1 MKRFLKILLAIIVV
15 ILLVLVFI
23 SSPYI
28 WNYWVTYPNLEAER
42 TELLSKYK
50 KPKNYIKQNEYKG
63 VFHMHSYWSHD
74 SRGTLEQILPAAK
87 KAGYNFLFF
96 SDHPHGKQDTFPR
109 SYRGIYDDII
119 FEPGTENSNGFMVSP
134 MDSAVLDWSK
144 GDSTVI
150 HEVIKNN
157 GLALYVHTEKPHD
170 WDNLDYQGMEIYN
183 IHSDFLDGND
193 GLFSILLNLI
203 FNGSKYH
210 HWVFRE
216 IYDEQTEILN
226 NWDYINKKRRIVGM
240 AGVDAHNN
248 QSYRARYT
256 NDGKVEWIGPN
267 AKTIEIVEPG
277 IKEHILLD
285 DPDSNGWAFS
295 FEVDPYVISFN
306 HVANHVFS
314 DTLTNVGIKNNLV
327 SGHAFISLQSLAK
340 ADGFQFFTVDYFD
353 EVNSIM
359 GDSISVDSVNK
370 LKAVSPF
377 PVKFQLVKDGEIIH
391 QVDSVYD
398 YQFELNNI
406 HGNYRIVAKL
416 FIDDE
421 WVSWV
426 FTNPIYI
433 Y

>member
-1 MKRFLKILLAIIVV
+1 M
-15 ILLVLVFI
+15 
-23 SSPYI
+23 
-28 WNYWVTYPNLEAER
+28 
-42 TELLSKYK
+42 
-50 KPKNYIKQNEYKG
+50 
-63 VFHMHSYWSHD
+63 
-74 SRGTLEQILPAAK
+74 
-87 KAGYNFLFF
+87 
-96 SDHPHGKQDTFPR
+96 
-109 SYRGIYDDII
+109 YDDII
-119 FEPGTENSNGFMVSP
+119 FEPGTENSNGFMISP
-134 MDSAVLDWSK
+134 MDSAVLDWSR
-144 GDSTVI
+144 GDSLVI
-150 HEVIKNN
+150 HEVVKNN
-157 GLALYVHTEKPHD
+157 GLVLYVHTEKSHK
-170 WDNLDYQGMEIYN
+170 WDNPDYQGMEIYN
-183 IHSDFLDGND
+183 IHTDFLDGND
-193 GLFSILLNLI
+193 GLYSIILNLI

-226 NWDYINKKRRIVGM
+226 NWDYINKKLRIVGM

-256 NDGKVEWIGPN
+256 NDGMVEWIGPN

-277 IKEHILLD
+277 IKEYFLLD

-295 FEVDPYVISFN
+295 FEVDPYFVSFN

-314 DTLTNVGIKNNLV
+314 DTLTNFGIKNNLV
-327 SGHAFISLQSLAK
+327 SGHAFISFQSLAK
-340 ADGFQFFTVDYFD
+340 ADGFQYFTVDNYD

-359 GDSISVDSVNK
+359 GDSISVDSVKK

-377 PVKFQLVKDGEIIH
+377 PVKFQLVKNGEIIN
-391 QVDSVYD
+391 QVDSVYE

-406 HGNYRIVAKL
+406 PGNYRIIAKL
-416 FIDDE
+416 FIDGE